1 LNNSATKG
9 GELAKKIVAVQGA
22 SPRVNGLQFT
32 TYIIESCFKILNW
45 IKE

>member
-1 LNNSATKG
+1 MILNNSVTKG

-32 TYIIESCFKILNW
+32 TYIINHVLRF
-45 IKE
+45 